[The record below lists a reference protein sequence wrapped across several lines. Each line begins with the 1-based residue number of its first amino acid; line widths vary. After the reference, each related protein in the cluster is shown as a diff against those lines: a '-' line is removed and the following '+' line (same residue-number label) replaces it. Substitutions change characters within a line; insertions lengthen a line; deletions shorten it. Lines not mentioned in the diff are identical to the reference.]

1 MSHLPVVIINR
12 YSESRVKSKACNY
25 FQDSFAALIWAS
37 LRHLRN
43 PEVYQQHF
51 ISQWNGQAQVGDCY
65 FCDHGIF
72 LFFPSL
78 PLYWDTIHLIQSPLG
93 FFFPLTSLIF
103 VACGPISHSSAQIS
117 VSRVMWVWKM
127 SFSGCYY
134 IGSSRRMGK
143 HEKRWDVP
151 MKAHVALDCL
161 FSTTPVY
168 SSCEWLGQQ
177 SQMIR
182 LESRSLTDLDQQK
195 GTDLLRPKVK
205 NHKSRK
211 QLDQQSPYWGE
222 HQ

>member
-12 YSESRVKSKACNY
+12 YSKSRGKSKACNY

-93 FFFPLTSLIF
+93 FFFPLTATHIPDICSMWPNLTLLCPNLSKQSHVSLKIM
-103 VACGPISHSSAQIS
+103 
-117 VSRVMWVWKM
+117 R
-127 SFSGCYY
+127 FSGCYY
-134 IGSSRRMGK
+134 IGSSKRMGK

-161 FSTTPVY
+161 FSTTPVS

-182 LESRSLTDLDQQK
+182 LESRRLTEIW
-195 GTDLLRPKVK
+195 T
-205 NHKSRK
+205 SRK
-211 QLDQQSPYWGE
+211 GQICWGLRWKITRVGSN
-222 HQ
+222 